1 MRRVDD
7 IVYNANGMQL
17 DLLMPDGE
25 SKATFIYFHGGGIV
39 EGNRK
44 DIGNF
49 SEYLTQNGIAVA
61 SVEYRMYPVAQYP
74 DFIEDCADSVLWIKN
89 NAANYGLS
97 DKIFVGG
104 SSAGGYL
111 SMMLCFCNKF
121 FEKRGLSQSDIAGY
135 IHDAG
140 QPTAHFN
147 VLKYSGVD
155 SRRIIV
161 DETAPLYYIGV
172 AKEYPP
178 MTFIVSDNDMQNR
191 LEQTMLVL
199 STLKHFGYDQSKIE
213 HCIMHGRHCEYLR
226 LLDNDGKPVLG
237 KFIKKF
243 IEKYV
248 L

>member
-1 MRRVDD
+1 MRKLED
-7 IVYNANGMQL
+7 IVYNACGMQL
-17 DLLMPDGE
+17 DLLLPDGE
-25 SKATFIYFHGGGIV
+25 CKATFIYFHGGGIV

-61 SVEYRMYPVAQYP
+61 SVEYRMYPAAQYP

-111 SMMLCFCNKF
+111 SMMLCFCDKF
-121 FEKRGLSQSDIAGY
+121 FKKRGLSQSDIAGY

-147 VLKYSGVD
+147 VLKYSGID

-213 HCIMHGRHCEYLR
+213 HCIMHGGHCEYLG
-226 LLDNDGKPVLG
+226 LFDNDGKPVLG
-237 KFIKKF
+237 KLIKKF
-243 IEKYV
+243 VEKHIF
-248 L
+248 